1 LWNASC
7 DTDRDDVDQANGSH
21 PDAFRTS
28 EGESGPAEDKAAST
42 DAVVQP
48 AASVE
53 RTERREQTLLDWV
66 GHELRNPIAAIE
78 LAVHSMRELADER
91 IDRQLSI
98 LERQTGQLS
107 QVVLE
112 LLEMA
117 RAMAQ
122 RPPSAWP
129 SRTALPRFDEG
140 TRVRGLREPDAPRA
154 PLRTGGSTRH
164 SRQRRLLLVED
175 NDDLSGL
182 LREILAGWGYDVE
195 VAANASTAL
204 AKAAVR
210 PPDLALIDIGLPDRD
225 GCDVARALRR
235 SLPRDVRLIAMSG
248 YGQRQDGARALAAG
262 FDEYL
267 VKPLNMTRL
276 RRLLGEVPSLALA
289 VAGRQG

>member
-1 LWNASC
+1 
-7 DTDRDDVDQANGSH
+7 VDQANGSH
-21 PDAFRTS
+21 PDAFGTS
-28 EGESGPAEDKAAST
+28 EGENGSADDKAAPT
-42 DAVVQP
+42 DAPVQP
-48 AASVE
+48 AVADAG
-53 RTERREQTLLDWV
+53 RAPQREQTLLDWV

-78 LAVHSMRELADER
+78 LAVHSMRELSDER

-107 QVVLE
+107 RVVLE

-122 RPPSAWP
+122 RPPSVTP
-129 SRTALPRFDEG
+129 SRPPVPRFDDRP
-140 TRVRGLREPDAPRA
+140 RVRPTREPDAPRA
-154 PLRTGGSTRH
+154 SLRVGGSKPVRK
-164 SRQRRLLLVED
+164 RLLLVED

-195 VAANASTAL
+195 VAASAASAL
-204 AKAAVR
+204 AKAAAR

-235 SLPRDVRLIAMSG
+235 SLPPDVRLIAMSG

-276 RRLLGEVPSLALA
+276 RRLLGEVPGLALA